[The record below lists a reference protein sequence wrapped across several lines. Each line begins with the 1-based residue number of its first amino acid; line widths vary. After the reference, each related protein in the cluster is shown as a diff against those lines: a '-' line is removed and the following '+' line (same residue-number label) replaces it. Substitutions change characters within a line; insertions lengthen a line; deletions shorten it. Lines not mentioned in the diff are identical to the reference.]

1 MTSETLVQ
9 DYTDY
14 SIINVHPI
22 FKSCVRHCLLVLS
35 VARNRRNRKT
45 KQHNQSSCPFSAR
58 DFTKPTHKITLSSSL
73 LKEQRVRET
82 DRIAKEIER
91 RGFVGYFSCCPLP
104 SPPTPRASP
113 PGASPSHRFP
123 PPPPPPGAGSMARH
137 LRFINALLWPF
148 SEKPTLSSLLFECL
162 MFACLD
168 GKWKERNRARVSI

>member
-35 VARNRRNRKT
+35 ITRNRRNRKT
-45 KQHNQSSCPFSAR
+45 KQHNQSSCPSSAR
-58 DFTKPTHKITLSSSL
+58 GFTKPTPKITLSSSL

-82 DRIAKEIER
+82 DQIAKEIER

-113 PGASPSHRFP
+113 PGASPSRRS

-148 SEKPTLSSLLFECL
+148 SEKPTLSSLLFERL
-162 MFACLD
+162 LFACLD
-168 GKWKERNRARVSI
+168 GK